1 MPTTEWLNK
10 YEAIKNKLTCKD
22 DLEAHFTEKVI
33 GNMAVD
39 VLDIGSV
46 HFPTGTIFA
55 CDPLV
60 ELEDTPPFIQ
70 TIPAG
75 TYPVKICVVPS
86 EKYGDRYACVKLEV
100 SQEKPV
106 RYELGMVGNEDL
118 DEELGEEEYFGF
130 GVDAG
135 MGCVADIQT
144 QAAFKAYWAKR
155 LEEDPDIDPYND
167 LFCDLLEENA
177 KATPNI
183 RGTAAT
189 GSTGQCRTRTAT
201 CPSLLPAGVTATI
214 PSTSGM
220 TPRAKSAP
228 CMCGSSTL
236 KPVTKSRNKE
246 ARYGITKTGT
256 NSGLGKRCPNFRWRK
271 EI

>member
-10 YEAIKNKLTCKD
+10 YEAIKDKLTCKD

-39 VLDIGSV
+39 VLDIGTV
-46 HFPTGTIFA
+46 HFPTGQIFA

-60 ELEDTPPFIQ
+60 ELEDTLPFLQ

-86 EKYGDRYACVKLEV
+86 EQYGDRYACVKVEV

-118 DEELGEEEYFGF
+118 DEELGEDEYFGF

-135 MGCVADIQT
+135 MGRGHPDPGGLQGILG
-144 QAAFKAYWAKR
+144 QAFRRRPGHRPLQRPVLRSSGRKR
-155 LEEDPDIDPYND
+155 QSLPQISGGLRRLAQLDSAGHGLQPAH
-167 LFCDLLEENA
+167 LCLRLGGWLL
-177 KATPNI
+177 
-183 RGTAAT
+183 
-189 GSTGQCRTRTAT
+189 SC
-201 CPSLLPAGVTATI
+201 LLRV
-214 PSTSGM
+214 
-220 TPRAKSAP
+220 
-228 CMCGSSTL
+228 
-236 KPVTKSRNKE
+236 
-246 ARYGITKTGT
+246 
-256 NSGLGKRCPNFRWRK
+256 
-271 EI
+271 

>member
-1 MPTTEWLNK
+1 MPITEWLNK
-10 YEAIKNKLTCKD
+10 YEAIKDKLTCKD

-39 VLDIGSV
+39 VLDIGTV
-46 HFPTGTIFA
+46 HFPTGQIFA

-60 ELEDTPPFIQ
+60 ELEDTLPFLQ

-86 EKYGDRYACVKLEV
+86 EQYGDRYACVKVEV

-118 DEELGEEEYFGF
+118 DEELGEDEYFGF

-177 KATPNI
+177 KAKIIVLAQFLVQILFAGHAQFIAN
-183 RGTAAT
+183 R
-189 GSTGQCRTRTAT
+189 
-201 CPSLLPAGVTATI
+201 LFPADLHLDTGVTVAIFLTGHHTDLHGI
-214 PSTSGM
+214 SSGGD
-220 TPRAKSAP
+220 R
-228 CMCGSSTL
+228 L
-236 KPVTKSRNKE
+236 KERQSV
-246 ARYGITKTGT
+246 
-256 NSGLGKRCPNFRWRK
+256 F
-271 EI
+271 